1 MLIRYRIPT
10 GMLATLSFGMRLRD
24 SALVI
29 LFFAMITCIP
39 PAFMAVAGPNTGLRQ
54 LVQARYSFGLYL
66 VTIPLLLNAA
76 TVTGFSL
83 VSAVVGGQA
92 IASLNPDHVSVNVG
106 IVIVCLISFGATL
119 MGYRA
124 LHFWERWTWI
134 PALISLVIAVG
145 CGGKYLHLQSD
156 VPPSTAPQVLSYAGL
171 IAGYFLTFGGTA
183 SDYFV
188 YHNPQKASKYVP
200 LPSRTSRACS

>member
-1 MLIRYRIPT
+1 
-10 GMLATLSFGMRLRD
+10 MLATLVFGMRLRD
-24 SALVI
+24 AALVI
-29 LFFAMITCIP
+29 LFFSMIVCIP
-39 PAFMAVAGPNTGLRQ
+39 PAFMAVGGPHTGLRQ
-54 LVQARYSFGLYL
+54 QVQARYSFGLYL
-66 VTIPLLLNAA
+66 ATIPLLLNAA

-92 IASLNPDHVSVNVG
+92 IASLNPDNVSVNVG
-106 IVIVCLISFGATL
+106 IVIVCLVSFVASL

-134 PALISLVIAVG
+134 PNLISLVIAVG

-156 VPPSTAPQVLSYAGL
+156 VPSSTPSQVLSYAGL

-183 SDYFV
+183 SDYFI
-188 YHNPQKASKYVP
+188 YHNPTKASKYVTQP
-200 LPSRTSRACS
+200 